1 MKKIIT
7 IFISTIT
14 FMFSII
20 PINAIETFYFH
31 ISNINLLLQNLYKTY
46 HTQFHMYEKMNIT
59 KIN

>member
-20 PINAIETFYFH
+20 PINAIETDNYH
-31 ISNINLLLQNLYKTY
+31 ISNIILMLQNINKTY
-46 HTQFHMYEKMNIT
+46 HTQFHIYEKMNIT